1 MAMVLTAHD
10 DKSVDGDDKSVD
22 GDDKSDG
29 DRNAEQEDGQ
39 GSPSVIC
46 ILTQFGSRRLRLYS

>member
-10 DKSVDGDDKSVD
+10 DKSVDGNDKSVD

-39 GSPSVIC
+39 AFITQKWSPQTVKPA
-46 ILTQFGSRRLRLYS
+46 R